1 MAEKVVH
8 PEDVLPVSSRVS
20 WSAILAGS
28 VVAMAVMALLSVLAG
43 GIGLSLSETGMREST
58 AAWTRVI
65 TTIFLVCVAL
75 FAGGC
80 VAGRLTI
87 GETRSEGA
95 INGVLVWATVSAMCL
110 GLAGMGASTSYQ
122 LMLGTAAI
130 SRPAGAATSD
140 PAWEQ
145 ALRAGGFSQDRIDAA
160 KKVLAP
166 DNRSDEGVN
175 RKDRENARQVA
186 MWITWGT
193 FAGMV
198 LSMLSAIWGAMLGAG
213 EEVVN
218 TVRLRLLQAGRH
230 RVVVRTAPN
239 PKVSV

>member
-43 GIGLSLSETGMREST
+43 GIGLSLGETGMREST
-58 AAWTRVI
+58 AAWTRVL
-65 TTIFLVCVAL
+65 TTVFLVCVAL

-87 GETRSEGA
+87 GETRNEGA

-110 GLAGMGASTSYQ
+110 GLVGMGVKTGAHA
-122 LMLGTAAI
+122 MLATAAWN
-130 SRPAGAATSD
+130 RPAESPTDRPGV
-140 PAWEQ
+140 EQ
-145 ALRAGGFSQDRIDAA
+145 ALRAANLTPDQIEAA
-160 KKVLAP
+160 KRAMERP
-166 DNRSDEGVN
+166 NDELN
-175 RKDRENARQVA
+175 QKDRENARHVA
-186 MWITWGT
+186 MWVTWGT
-193 FAGMV
+193 FAGMI
-198 LSMLSAIWGAMLGAG
+198 LSLLAAICGAMSGAG

-230 RVVVRTAPN
+230 RVVVRTNATN